1 MKNCKN
7 PANFWLSTSYFAKWS
22 RCLRHK
28 SRLSVLFDDVIYG
41 RPHRSFNKGL
51 YYFWAI
57 WEVWLTELRLIP
69 DARLWLDSSLL
80 NFWSKEKD
88 GWLDP
93 TEFKL
98 LRLPTPGIF
107 SRAARISSPSTVLS
121 LLSTIFPL
129 EWGTVFSGEPDS
141 PDVWP

>member
-1 MKNCKN
+1 MLYGLWPPEFHIRSALNYNIYMNLVLIFNEILNACIDDSIE
-7 PANFWLSTSYFAKWS
+7 AYTIFELSE
-22 RCLRHK
+22 
-28 SRLSVLFDDVIYG
+28 
-41 RPHRSFNKGL
+41 RSQ
-51 YYFWAI
+51 
-57 WEVWLTELRLIP
+57 VWLTELRLIP
-69 DARLWLDSSLL
+69 EARLWLDSSLL

>member
-1 MKNCKN
+1 MKFFENLNACIDDSIE
-7 PANFWLSTSYFAKWS
+7 AYTNFEQSE
-22 RCLRHK
+22 
-28 SRLSVLFDDVIYG
+28 
-41 RPHRSFNKGL
+41 RSQ
-51 YYFWAI
+51 
-57 WEVWLTELRLIP
+57 VWLTELRLIP
-69 DARLWLDSSLL
+69 EARLWLDSSLL

>member
-1 MKNCKN
+1 MKFFEILNACIDDWIE
-7 PANFWLSTSYFAKWS
+7 AYTIFELSEMSQ
-22 RCLRHK
+22 
-28 SRLSVLFDDVIYG
+28 
-41 RPHRSFNKGL
+41 
-51 YYFWAI
+51 
-57 WEVWLTELRLIP
+57 VWLTELRLIP
-69 DARLWLDSSLL
+69 EARLWLDSSLL